1 MVDQGQ
7 KGAGEGEITG
17 RRRGENGYEREA
29 DFKTDFKSQIHIKE
43 DKNDNRRMI
52 NRIKRIGL

>member
-17 RRRGENGYEREA
+17 RRRGENGVRKRG
-29 DFKTDFKSQIHIKE
+29 KTDFKSQIHIKE

-52 NRIKRIGL
+52 NRIQRIGL